1 MGQQSWFQAS
11 QGAAPPWRNPLCSA
25 LYSVFELVMFALL
38 TLGALALGVL
48 SMVTLLALYAIV
60 MGPI

>member
-11 QGAAPPWRNPLCSA
+11 QRPPPWRNPICSV
-25 LYSVFELVMFALL
+25 LYSVFELVTLALL

-48 SMVTLLALYAIV
+48 SMVTLLALYTIV